1 MALYSTLHTF
11 HRSLAHTLQ
20 CTVLNAIHS
29 TCVKSKC
36 LSCLQCHTLR
46 IKNLNQIG
54 KFTEHGW
61 YLPVC
66 NIQSLDKWV
75 WNEPDLKRKT
85 AKQKPKE
92 KRSLVNI
99 NLQQPHLPFIQS
111 IESSIGNCCPL
122 GYNLIN
128 EVGYNRRQKFIYI
141 FCRLNWKWFWYAGV
155 GQLGS
160 SLKGALSAGNLLLDL
175 QEIALFS
182 FYWHKIAVFILHRHS
197 LKYLL
202 TITANIAVLFL
213 VLLSLKVNIFDFLS
227 IVVVVVVET
236 IFALLS
242 QSTKFST
249 AWIG

>member
-1 MALYSTLHTF
+1 MDDICQSVISSHLTNGF
-11 HRSLAHTLQ
+11 EM
-20 CTVLNAIHS
+20 
-29 TCVKSKC
+29 
-36 LSCLQCHTLR
+36 
-46 IKNLNQIG
+46 NLIW
-54 KFTEHGW
+54 KE
-61 YLPVC
+61 
-66 NIQSLDKWV
+66 
-75 WNEPDLKRKT
+75 KRQNK
-85 AKQKPKE
+85 KKE

-122 GYNLIN
+122 DNLMN

-141 FCRLNWKWFWYAGV
+141 CCRLNWKWFWYAGV